1 MFCAKMSGCSHYMYC
16 LQKES
21 THFGLRGINKFWSG
35 GIGTVLVPKN
45 RTSKIRSYSHTTQTT
60 NYLVWVLD

>member
-21 THFGLRGINKFWSG
+21 THFGLSVMENF
-35 GIGTVLVPKN
+35 VLGYQDILGPKN
-45 RTSKIRSYSHTTQTT
+45 HT
-60 NYLVWVLD
+60 

>member
-1 MFCAKMSGCSHYMYC
+1 MPKRSGIPIRHIAYKKKT
-16 LQKES
+16 Q
-21 THFGLRGINKFWSG
+21 FGLRGINKFWSG